1 MDARKNKAQLKPDLK
16 RVFQA
21 LDFVGK
27 HLNGRRPPKATQ
39 QLYFNV
45 YQVLGLAWEFLGLQC
60 KHWDGYKRSR
70 DGKQVCRI
78 CGKLK
83 GVQERLFL
91 LADSGMKRIG
101 RRAAPTSKETFANK
115 SKAQI
120 VHDQMVFHGAF
131 LDVDVHNSYKSS
143 LFGKDHEIT
152 VAADRTVTLKE
163 SGIKCS
169 VDEHVIDL
177 KIEERPTTQKP
188 PYGGFPWELSK
199 EKLKHFPVI
208 FRFDDNYRFLGLT
221 IIRPVKKL

>member
-1 MDARKNKAQLKPDLK
+1 MQLKRDLK
-16 RVFQA
+16 QIFRA

-39 QLYFNV
+39 QLYFDV
-45 YQVLGLAWEFLGLQC
+45 YQALGLAWEFLGLQC
-60 KHWDGYKRSR
+60 KHWDGYKCGR

-78 CGKLK
+78 CGKIK

-91 LADSGMKRIG
+91 LTDSGMKRIG
-101 RRAAPTSKETFANK
+101 RRAAPTSKKTFANK

-131 LDVDVHNSYKSS
+131 VDVDVHNSYKSS

-177 KIEERPTTQKP
+177 KIEERQKGQKP

>member
-1 MDARKNKAQLKPDLK
+1 MILLK
-16 RVFQA
+16 
-21 LDFVGK
+21 
-27 HLNGRRPPKATQ
+27 
-39 QLYFNV
+39 
-45 YQVLGLAWEFLGLQC
+45 
-60 KHWDGYKRSR
+60 
-70 DGKQVCRI
+70 
-78 CGKLK
+78 
-83 GVQERLFL
+83 
-91 LADSGMKRIG
+91 DSGIKRIG
-101 RRAAPTSKETFANK
+101 RRAAPMSKKTFANK

-152 VAADRTVTLKE
+152 VAADRTATLKE

-169 VDEHVIDL
+169 VDEYVIDL
-177 KIEERPTTQKP
+177 KIEERPKSQKP

-208 FRFDDNYRFLGLT
+208 FRFDDHYRFLGLT